1 MRNGLRLAVLGC
13 VASVVLPAPAWA
25 YLDPGSSSMIVQIV
39 LGGVAG
45 LVVLAKLYWR
55 RLLVFLR
62 LRSPDAE
69 IKAPDERSPS
79 DP

>member
-1 MRNGLRLAVLGC
+1 MKDRIRLAVLGC
-13 VASVVLPAPAWA
+13 VALLMLPVPAWA

-62 LRSPDAE
+62 LRSPE
-69 IKAPDERSPS
+69 PESKAPDEPS
-79 DP
+79 SER